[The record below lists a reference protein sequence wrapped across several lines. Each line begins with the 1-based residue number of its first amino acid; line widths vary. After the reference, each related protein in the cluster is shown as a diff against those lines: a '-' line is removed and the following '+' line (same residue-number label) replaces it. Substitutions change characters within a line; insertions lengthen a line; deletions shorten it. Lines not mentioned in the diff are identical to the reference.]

1 VTAEEIRYMAQELES
16 ALGGVYSILSQEFQL
31 PLVNRIMFAMQQA
44 KRLPSL
50 PKGVVK
56 PTIVT
61 GMEAL
66 GQGNDLNKIR
76 QFIEVAKE
84 IEQAPQELNK
94 SDALTRAGTALG
106 IDMAGLVK
114 SPNRCS
120 KSKSMRSRWQ

>member
-1 VTAEEIRYMAQELES
+1 
-16 ALGGVYSILSQEFQL
+16 
-31 PLVNRIMFAMQQA
+31 MFAMQQA

-66 GQGNDLNKIR
+66 GRGNDLNKIR

-84 IEQAPQELNK
+84 IEQAPKN
-94 SDALTRAGTALG
+94 
-106 IDMAGLVK
+106 
-114 SPNRCS
+114 
-120 KSKSMRSRWQ
+120 